1 MNKVILVGRT
11 TKDIE
16 MREIKREIEG
26 SKLKGTQTSVV
37 ANFTLAVDDRK
48 SGETSFISC
57 VAWNNIAE
65 TLERHIKKGMP
76 VQLLGRLRTHDY
88 EDKDGITHF
97 VTEVVVEGFE
107 FCPTNIP
114 PEKEE
119 KKEVK
124 RYGRK

>member
-16 MREIKREIEG
+16 LREIKRKIESG
-26 SKLKGTQTSVV
+26 KNRGTQTSVV
-37 ANFTLAVDDRK
+37 ANFVLAVDDKK

-65 TLERHIKKGMP
+65 TLEQHIKKGMP
-76 VQLLGRLRTHDY
+76 IQLLGRLRTHDY
-88 EDKDGITHF
+88 EDKDGNRRF

>member
-16 MREIKREIEG
+16 LREIK
-26 SKLKGTQTSVV
+26 SKDKKDNVV

-48 SGETSFISC
+48 SDETAFISC

-65 TLERHIKKGMP
+65 TLEQYIKKGMP
-76 VQLLGRLRTHDY
+76 VQLWGRLRTHDY
-88 EDKDGITHF
+88 EDKDGVRRFITD
-97 VTEVVVEGFE
+97 VVVEGFE
-107 FCPTNIP
+107 FCPANIP

>member
-16 MREIKREIEG
+16 IKEIK
-26 SKLKGTQTSVV
+26 SKDKNKDNILV

-48 SGETSFISC
+48 SEETAFVNC
-57 VAWNNIAE
+57 TAWGKLAE
-65 TLERHIKKGMP
+65 TFEQYIKKGMP
-76 VQLLGRLRTHDY
+76 VQLWGRLRTHDY
-88 EDKDGITHF
+88 EDKDGIRRF

-119 KKEVK
+119 KKEAK

>member
-16 MREIKREIEG
+16 LRKIVG
-26 SKLKGTQTSVV
+26 SKSKGTETTVV

-48 SGETSFISC
+48 SDEVSFINC
-57 VAWNNIAE
+57 VAWGKHAE
-65 TLERHIKKGMP
+65 TLEQYIKKGMP
-76 VQLLGRLRTHDY
+76 VQLWGRLRTHDY
-88 EDKDGITHF
+88 EDKDGNRRF

-119 KKEVK
+119 KNEA
-124 RYGRK
+124 

>member
-1 MNKVILVGRT
+1 MNKTILIGRL

-16 MREIKREIEG
+16 LREIET
-26 SKLKGTQTSVV
+26 KGKESALV
-37 ANFTLAVDDRK
+37 ANFTIAVDDRK
-48 SGETSFISC
+48 SGETAFINC
-57 VAWNNIAE
+57 VAWGKLAE
-65 TLERHIKKGMP
+65 TLGQYIKKGMP
-76 VQLLGRLRTHDY
+76 VQLWGRLRTHDY
-88 EDKDGITHF
+88 EDKDGIKRF

-119 KKEVK
+119 KKEAK

>member
-16 MREIKREIEG
+16 LREIIGNK
-26 SKLKGTQTSVV
+26 SKGTADTVV

-48 SGETSFISC
+48 SDETAFVNC
-57 VAWNNIAE
+57 VAWGKLAE
-65 TLERHIKKGMP
+65 TLEQYIKKGMP
-76 VQLLGRLRTHDY
+76 IQLWGRLRTHDY
-88 EDKDGITHF
+88 KDKDDNRRF
-97 VTEVVVEGFE
+97 VTDVVAEGFE

-124 RYGRK
+124 CYGRK

>member
-16 MREIKREIEG
+16 LREINGNK
-26 SKLKGTQTSVV
+26 SKGTVDTVV

-48 SGETSFISC
+48 SDETAFINC
-57 VAWNNIAE
+57 VAWGKLAE
-65 TLERHIKKGMP
+65 TLEQYIKKGMP
-76 VQLLGRLRTHDY
+76 IQLWGRLRTHDY
-88 EDKDGITHF
+88 EDKDGNKRF
-97 VTEVVVEGFE
+97 VTDVVAEGFE

-119 KKEVK
+119 KEVR

>member
-16 MREIKREIEG
+16 LREIIGNK
-26 SKLKGTQTSVV
+26 SKGTVDTIV

-48 SGETSFISC
+48 SDETAFVNC
-57 VAWNNIAE
+57 VAWGNLAE
-65 TLERHIKKGMP
+65 TLEQYITNGMP
-76 VQLLGRLRTHDY
+76 IQLWGRLRTHNY
-88 EDKDGITHF
+88 EDKDGNRRF
-97 VTEVVVEGFE
+97 VTEVVAEGFE

-119 KKEVK
+119 KKGAK

>member
-1 MNKVILVGRT
+1 MNKTILIGRT

-16 MREIKREIEG
+16 LKEINGNK
-26 SKLKGTQTSVV
+26 SKGTEDTVV

-48 SGETSFISC
+48 SGETSFPNC
-57 VAWNNIAE
+57 VAWGNLAE
-65 TLERHIKKGMP
+65 RLERYIKKGMP
-76 VQLLGRLRTHDY
+76 VVIWGRLRTHDY
-88 EDKDGITHF
+88 EDKDGNRRF
-97 VTEVVVEGFE
+97 VTEVVAEGFE

>member
-16 MREIKREIEG
+16 LRKIKG
-26 SKLKGTQTSVV
+26 SKSKGTEITVV

-48 SGETSFISC
+48 SDEVSFINC
-57 VAWNNIAE
+57 VAWGKLAE
-65 TLERHIKKGMP
+65 TLEQYIKKGMP
-76 VQLLGRLRTHDY
+76 VQLWGRLRTHDY
-88 EDKDGITHF
+88 EDKDGNRRF
-97 VTEVVVEGFE
+97 VTEVLVEGFE

-119 KKEVK
+119 KKEAK

>member
-16 MREIKREIEG
+16 VKEIK
-26 SKLKGTQTSVV
+26 SKDKNKDNNLV

-48 SGETSFISC
+48 SEETAFINC
-57 VAWNNIAE
+57 VAWNKLAE
-65 TLERHIKKGMP
+65 TLEQYIKKGMP
-76 VQLLGRLRTHDY
+76 VQLWGRLRTHDY
-88 EDKDGITHF
+88 EDKDGIRRF

-114 PEKEE
+114 SEKEE

>member
-16 MREIKREIEG
+16 TKVIRG
-26 SKLKGTQTSVV
+26 SKSKGTENTVV

-48 SGETSFISC
+48 CGETAFVNC
-57 VAWNNIAE
+57 VAWGKLAE
-65 TLERHIKKGMP
+65 TLEQYIKKGMP
-76 VQLLGRLRTHDY
+76 IQLWGRLRTHDY
-88 EDKDGITHF
+88 EDKDGIRRF

-114 PEKEE
+114 SENEE
-119 KKEVK
+119 KKEAK

>member
-1 MNKVILVGRT
+1 MNRVVLVGRT

-16 MREIKREIEG
+16 LKEIKT
-26 SKLKGTQTSVV
+26 KGKDVSLV

-48 SGETSFISC
+48 SEETAFINC
-57 VAWNNIAE
+57 VAWNKLAE
-65 TLERHIKKGMP
+65 TLAQCIKKGNP
-76 VQLLGRLRTHDY
+76 VELWGRLRTHDY
-88 EDKDGITHF
+88 EDKDGNRRF

>member
-16 MREIKREIEG
+16 IREIKV
-26 SKLKGTQTSVV
+26 KGKETALV

-48 SGETSFISC
+48 SDETAFVSC
-57 VAWNNIAE
+57 VAWGKLAE
-65 TLERHIKKGMP
+65 TLEQYIKKGTP
-76 VQLLGRLRTHDY
+76 IQLWGRLRTHDY
-88 EDKDGITHF
+88 EDKDGKRRF

-119 KKEVK
+119 AK

>member
-16 MREIKREIEG
+16 LREINGIK
-26 SKLKGTQTSVV
+26 SKGTADTVV

-48 SGETSFISC
+48 SDETAFVNC
-57 VAWNNIAE
+57 VAWGKLAE
-65 TLERHIKKGMP
+65 TLEQYIKKGMP
-76 VQLLGRLRTHDY
+76 IQLWGRLRTHDY
-88 EDKDGITHF
+88 EDKDGNRRFI
-97 VTEVVVEGFE
+97 TEVVVEGFE
-107 FCPTNIP
+107 FCPINIP

-119 KKEVK
+119 KKEAK

>member
-16 MREIKREIEG
+16 VKEIK
-26 SKLKGTQTSVV
+26 SKDKNKDNILV
-37 ANFTLAVDDRK
+37 ANFTLAVDDRR
-48 SGETSFISC
+48 SDETAFVNC
-57 VAWNNIAE
+57 TAWGKLAE
-65 TLERHIKKGMP
+65 TFEQYIKKGMP
-76 VQLLGRLRTHDY
+76 VQLWGRLRTHDY
-88 EDKDGITHF
+88 EDKDGNRRF

-119 KKEVK
+119 KKEAK
-124 RYGRK
+124 HYGRR

>member
-16 MREIKREIEG
+16 LRKIIG
-26 SKLKGTQTSVV
+26 SKSKGTETTVV

-48 SGETSFISC
+48 SDETAFVNC
-57 VAWNNIAE
+57 TAWGKLAE
-65 TLERHIKKGMP
+65 TFEQYIKKGMP
-76 VQLLGRLRTHDY
+76 VQLWGRLRTHDY
-88 EDKDGITHF
+88 EDKDRNRRF

-114 PEKEE
+114 SEKEE
-119 KKEVK
+119 KKEAK

>member
-16 MREIKREIEG
+16 LKEIKG
-26 SKLKGTQTSVV
+26 SKSKGTEDTVV
-37 ANFTLAVDDRK
+37 ANFTLAVGDRK
-48 SGETSFISC
+48 SEETAFVNC
-57 VAWNNIAE
+57 VAWGKLAD
-65 TLERHIKKGMP
+65 TLEQYIKKGMP
-76 VQLLGRLRTHDY
+76 IQLWGRLKTHDY
-88 EDKDGITHF
+88 EDKDGNRRF

-119 KKEVK
+119 KKGVK

>member
-16 MREIKREIEG
+16 AKKIIG
-26 SKLKGTQTSVV
+26 SKSKGTETTVV

-48 SGETSFISC
+48 SDETAFVNC
-57 VAWNNIAE
+57 TAWGKLAE
-65 TLERHIKKGMP
+65 TLEQYIKKGMP
-76 VQLLGRLRTHDY
+76 VQLWGRLRTHDY
-88 EDKDGITHF
+88 EDKDGNRRF
-97 VTEVVVEGFE
+97 VTEVVAEGFE

-119 KKEVK
+119 KKGAN

>member
-1 MNKVILVGRT
+1 MNKTILIGRL

-16 MREIKREIEG
+16 LMEIK
-26 SKLKGTQTSVV
+26 SKGKDTTVV
-37 ANFTLAVDDRK
+37 ANFTLAVNDRK
-48 SGETSFISC
+48 SNETSFLNC
-57 VAWNNIAE
+57 VAWGKLAE
-65 TLERHIKKGMP
+65 TIERYIKKGMP
-76 VQLLGRLRTHDY
+76 VVVWGRLTTHNY
-88 EDKDGITHF
+88 EDKDGNRRF
-97 VTEVVVEGFE
+97 VTEVLVEGFE

>member
-16 MREIKREIEG
+16 LKEIKG
-26 SKLKGTQTSVV
+26 NKSKGTVDTVV

-48 SGETSFISC
+48 RDETAFINC
-57 VAWNNIAE
+57 VAWGKLAE
-65 TLERHIKKGMP
+65 TLEQYIKKGMP
-76 VQLLGRLRTHDY
+76 IQLWGRLRTHDY
-88 EDKDGITHF
+88 EDKDGNKRF
-97 VTEVVVEGFE
+97 VTDVVAEGFE

>member
-16 MREIKREIEG
+16 IREIKV
-26 SKLKGTQTSVV
+26 KGKETALV

-48 SGETSFISC
+48 SDEVSFINC
-57 VAWNNIAE
+57 VVWGKLAE
-65 TLERHIKKGMP
+65 TLEQYIKKGMP

-88 EDKDGITHF
+88 EDKDGNCRF

-107 FCPTNIP
+107 FCPINIP
-114 PEKEE
+114 PEK
-119 KKEVK
+119 KERN

>member
-16 MREIKREIEG
+16 LRKIAD
-26 SKLKGTQTSVV
+26 SKSKGTETTVV

-48 SGETSFISC
+48 RDEVSFINC
-57 VAWNNIAE
+57 VAWGKLAE
-65 TLERHIKKGMP
+65 TLEQYIKKGMP
-76 VQLLGRLRTHDY
+76 VQLWGRLRTHDY
-88 EDKDGITHF
+88 EDKDGNRRF
-97 VTEVVVEGFE
+97 VTEVLVEGFE

>member
-16 MREIKREIEG
+16 VKEIK
-26 SKLKGTQTSVV
+26 SKDKNKDKIPV

-48 SGETSFISC
+48 SNETAFVNCS
-57 VAWNNIAE
+57 AWGKLAE
-65 TLERHIKKGMP
+65 TFEQYIKKGMP
-76 VQLLGRLRTHDY
+76 VQLWGRLRTHDY
-88 EDKDGITHF
+88 EDKDGNNRF

>member
-16 MREIKREIEG
+16 VKEIK
-26 SKLKGTQTSVV
+26 SKDKNKDNILV

-48 SGETSFISC
+48 SEETAFINC
-57 VAWNNIAE
+57 VAWNKLAE
-65 TLERHIKKGMP
+65 TLEQHIKKGMP
-76 VQLLGRLRTHDY
+76 VQLWGRLRTHDY
-88 EDKDGITHF
+88 EDKDGIRRF

>member
-16 MREIKREIEG
+16 LREIKGIK
-26 SKLKGTQTSVV
+26 SKGTADTVV

-48 SGETSFISC
+48 SDETAFVNC
-57 VAWNNIAE
+57 VAWGKLAE
-65 TLERHIKKGMP
+65 TLEQYIKKGVP
-76 VQLLGRLRTHDY
+76 IQLWGRLRTHNY
-88 EDKDGITHF
+88 EDKDGNRRFI
-97 VTEVVVEGFE
+97 TEVVVEGFE

-119 KKEVK
+119 KEVR

>member
-1 MNKVILVGRT
+1 MNKTILIGRV

-16 MREIKREIEG
+16 LREIKV
-26 SKLKGTQTSVV
+26 KGKDDAVV
-37 ANFTLAVDDRK
+37 ANFTLAVNDRK
-48 SGETSFISC
+48 SNETAFINC

-65 TLERHIKKGMP
+65 TLERYIKKGMP
-76 VQLLGRLRTHDY
+76 IALWGRFTTHDY
-88 EDKDGITHF
+88 EDKDGNRRF

>member
-16 MREIKREIEG
+16 MKVIKG
-26 SKLKGTQTSVV
+26 SKSKGTEDKFV

-48 SGETSFISC
+48 SDETAFINC
-57 VAWNNIAE
+57 VAWGKLAE
-65 TLERHIKKGMP
+65 TLEQYIKKGMP
-76 VQLLGRLRTHDY
+76 VQLWGRLRTHDY
-88 EDKDGITHF
+88 EDKDGNRRF
-97 VTEVVVEGFE
+97 VTRVVVEGFE

-114 PEKEE
+114 LEKEE

>member
-16 MREIKREIEG
+16 LREIIG
-26 SKLKGTQTSVV
+26 SKSKGTAGTVI

-48 SGETSFISC
+48 SDETAFVYC
-57 VAWNNIAE
+57 VAWGKLAE
-65 TLERHIKKGMP
+65 TLEQYIKKGMP
-76 VQLLGRLRTHDY
+76 IQLWGRLRTHNY
-88 EDKDGITHF
+88 EDKDGNKRF
-97 VTEVVVEGFE
+97 VTEVLVEGFE
-107 FCPTNIP
+107 FCPINIP

-119 KKEVK
+119 KKVVK